1 MEGELCHLES
11 KDVSNRWKETGGP
24 GRGPAR
30 DTLPGTDSPG
40 LAEVCF
46 SLPMPFGRRDTVNTV
61 ERWGSECSLM
71 SVCGGVRLC
80 ITWCSRVYERRC

>member
-71 SVCGGVRLC
+71 SAVLRLRMA
-80 ITWCSRVYERRC
+80 WMFPEHARRR